1 MDRSATSKTG
11 LCNLLAATYPGGL
24 KSVASRPPPSEA
36 MPRTIRTLTASEV
49 ETLVEWAARE
59 GWN

>member
-1 MDRSATSKTG
+1 
-11 LCNLLAATYPGGL
+11 
-24 KSVASRPPPSEA
+24 

-59 GWN
+59 GWNPGIDDAAALRAADPEGFIG